1 MESGFPDL
9 KSASGYILGNQIM
22 KKAINEIRLIYR
34 PLSIDYWNDF
44 EKLFG
49 EKGACG
55 GCWCMWWR
63 LKRSQFEKQKG
74 EKNRKAMYN
83 IVKSGEIPGI
93 LTYTGNKPI
102 GWCSVAPREKFPSLE
117 RSRILARVD
126 HKPVWSVVCFYI
138 HKSYRDKGISL
149 QLLTAATEY
158 VKKEGGTIIEGYPIT
173 PKEEKMP
180 KVFAWTGFYNTF
192 VKAGFQ
198 EVIRRSD
205 TRPIM
210 RLQVR

>member
-1 MESGFPDL
+1 MVSGPLDL
-9 KSASGYILGNQIM
+9 DFTSGYASGKQTMEKTIKENPLSF
-22 KKAINEIRLIYR
+22 R
-34 PLSIDYWNDF
+34 PLTIDCWDEF

-63 LKRSQFEKQKG
+63 LRRTVFERQKG
-74 EKNRKAMYN
+74 EKNRKAMHD

-93 LTYTGNKPI
+93 LAYVDNEPI
-102 GWCSVAPREKFPSLE
+102 GWCSVAPRERFLTLE

-126 HKPVWSVVCFYI
+126 EEPVWSVVCFYI
-138 HKSYRDKGISL
+138 HKSYRDKSVSL
-149 QLLTAATEY
+149 QLLNATKEY
-158 VKKEGGTIIEGYPIT
+158 VRKEGGIIIEGYPIA
-173 PKEEKMP
+173 PKKANIP
-180 KVFAWTGFYNTF
+180 KVFAWTGFFNTF
-192 VKAGFQ
+192 VKAGFR

-210 RLQVR
+210 RFYIK